1 VTGIWHQFV
10 GFFRTA
16 LETLADVFAFA
27 GDYRWAL
34 AIVGLTIITR
44 ALLLPLAIK
53 QIKSMRE
60 TQRLQPEIARLR
72 QKYKSDRQRLMTE
85 MQELYQREGV
95 NPYASCLP
103 MIAQAPVFMATY
115 FAIRQLKDTVGDMP
129 FLGAHL
135 TDKASTTV
143 IGWVLIAVMTL
154 AQLVTTR
161 QLNPGQTDQQKRV
174 QMLMPIMF
182 VFLFMGFPIALVL
195 YWTTSNVFQ
204 LVQQLVMTRDMRPK
218 GSGWR
223 GLLGM
228 PPAGAPKGK
237 GKARSNGKAG
247 TKPANR
253 SNGKPRQP
261 QRDEKPLVKA
271 PVAASAAAETAGAVR
286 SADPLASRRS
296 LEEKRQRRRR
306 KKKKRKR

>member
-1 VTGIWHQFV
+1 VSAIWDPFV
-10 GFFRTA
+10 GFFKTA
-16 LETLADVFAFA
+16 LETLADVFSFA
-27 GDYRWAL
+27 GDYKWAL

-44 ALLLPLAIK
+44 ALLLPLAVK

-72 QKYKSDRQRLMTE
+72 QKYKNDRQKLMVE

-103 MIAQAPVFMATY
+103 MVAQAPVFMATY
-115 FAIRQLKDTVGDMP
+115 FAIRELKDTVGEMP

-135 TDKASTTV
+135 TDKASSTV
-143 IGWVLIAVMTL
+143 IGWGLIAIMTG
-154 AQLVTTR
+154 AQLLSTR
-161 QLNPGQTDQQKRV
+161 QLNPGQTDQQKKV

-204 LVQQLVMTRDMRPK
+204 LGQQLVMTRDMRPK

-223 GLLGM
+223 GILGM
-228 PPAGAPKGK
+228 TQPDAKGSK
-237 GKARSNGKAG
+237 GGKARKNGKAG

-253 SNGKPRQP
+253 SNGKPSQP
-261 QRDEKPLVKA
+261 RPDEKPLVK
-271 PVAASAAAETAGAVR
+271 PTAATAEAY
-286 SADPLASRRS
+286 DPLAARRS
-296 LEEKRQRRRR
+296 IEEKRQRRRR
-306 KKKKRKR
+306 KKKKRSKR